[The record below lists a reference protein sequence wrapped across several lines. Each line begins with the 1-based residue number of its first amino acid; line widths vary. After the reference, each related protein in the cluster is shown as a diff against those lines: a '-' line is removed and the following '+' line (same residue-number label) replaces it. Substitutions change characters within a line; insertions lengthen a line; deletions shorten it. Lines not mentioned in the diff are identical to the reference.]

1 MLCLLIIKLCLKHTV
16 LITYVYICIIIYTI
30 YILIWIFFRSYFLT
44 AKTIFLVTIKH
55 ETLVKNV
62 IFSQAECHP
71 PKYPASI
78 TTHSRTNSGADSFNR
93 INLERI
99 SSAGLERVHMG
110 RRGEFLCPW
119 YLPYSLEWT
128 MDI

>member
-1 MLCLLIIKLCLKHTV
+1 MSVDNKVVSKTYCFDHMCIYALL
-16 LITYVYICIIIYTI
+16 YIQ